1 MQELSMNIL
10 DIAQNSVRAGAKL
23 VEISLDEDTGSG
35 RLRLRIRDDGCGMEE
50 EMLRTVTDPFVT
62 SRKTRK
68 VGLGLPFLKL
78 AAEQTG
84 GGMSLQSEVGKG
96 TTVAAEFAL
105 GHIDLMPLG
114 DIGETLAALC
124 AGSPDIDFLFVFTKD
139 SHRFTF
145 DTREV
150 RSLLEGVSLSQ
161 PAVSVFIKEYVNEH
175 MDAVQ
180 KGRET
185 EA

>member
-10 DIAQNSVRAGAKL
+10 DIAQNSVRAGATL
-23 VEISLDEDTGSG
+23 VEIGLDEDTSSG
-35 RLRLRIRDDGCGMEE
+35 LLRLTIRDDGCGMDEK
-50 EMLRTVTDPFVT
+50 MLRTVTDPFVT

-84 GGMSLQSEVGKG
+84 GGMTLQSEVGKG
-96 TTVAAEFAL
+96 TTVTAAFAL

-114 DIGETLAALC
+114 NIGETLSALC
-124 AGSPDIDFLFVFTKD
+124 AGSPDINFLFVFTKD
-139 SHRFTF
+139 GRRFTF

-150 RSLLEGVSLSQ
+150 RAKLEGVSLSQ

-180 KGRET
+180 KGH
-185 EA
+185 EAEK